1 MNTSHLF
8 CFASLASPCRCALWS
23 LLSGMPSPLSPQ
35 VWGWCNVRTQGPV
48 SSKAEQLFLIGAWT
62 RDTESFCWNIWVP
75 KTHHPETLA
84 DQVQTYGHS
93 SNRLSALCSLN
104 LTPQLPCWNPT
115 SKLCMYT
122 YTHTP
127 AVEATYLLRIHS
139 LVSVAAGSTD
149 MWVPMTCSSWRW
161 APSPATLYWSQ
172 PGGVVLGGEADM
184 AHGLSS
190 LTHSDFCPH
199 IKIQPLGK

>member
-1 MNTSHLF
+1 MNTSHFF

-23 LLSGMPSPLSPQ
+23 LLSGLPSPLSPQ
-35 VWGWCNVRTQGPV
+35 VWGWCNVRTQGPI

-104 LTPQLPCWNPT
+104 LTPHTLLKSNEQIMHVHVHTYPSSGSHIFAQDTQFGLCCCW
-115 SKLCMYT
+115 LHRC
-122 YTHTP
+122 
-127 AVEATYLLRIHS
+127 
-139 LVSVAAGSTD
+139 VSPYD
-149 MWVPMTCSSWRW
+149 
-161 APSPATLYWSQ
+161 L
-172 PGGVVLGGEADM
+172 
-184 AHGLSS
+184 
-190 LTHSDFCPH
+190 
-199 IKIQPLGK
+199 